1 LKKVSKSILTFR
13 FELCVVNLENKE
25 NSGIRAFRREQS
37 HSCTYTSFLKFPTTS
52 NLLLCWKFIHS

>member
-25 NSGIRAFRREQS
+25 NAGVRVFRQ
-37 HSCTYTSFLKFPTTS
+37 TKVPSFSEKTFSLAS
-52 NLLLCWKFIHS
+52 